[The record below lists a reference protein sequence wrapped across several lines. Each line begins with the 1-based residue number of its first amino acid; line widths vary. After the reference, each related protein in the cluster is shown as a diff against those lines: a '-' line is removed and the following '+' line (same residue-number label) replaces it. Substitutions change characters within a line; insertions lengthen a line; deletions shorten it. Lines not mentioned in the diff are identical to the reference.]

1 MTVHAVCN
9 AGGKTCLTFALSYL
23 LQIFAIAICQ
33 IWQSYLANIQCSQIN
48 DLASLTAMFFF
59 SLTSSFDRL
68 GFVGAKN
75 FCCIFEDWY
84 FELKSEIFVFEIFM
98 IIISQTKWD
107 KVFSRSRIF
116 LLYFKLDRHGYIF
129 RWTHEFD

>member
-1 MTVHAVCN
+1 MEDFFKFC
-9 AGGKTCLTFALSYL
+9 GL
-23 LQIFAIAICQ
+23 LRI
-33 IWQSYLANIQCSQIN
+33 SELYLANIQCTQIN
-48 DLASLTAMFFF
+48 DLASLTAILLEVFEVSTGNVFF
-59 SLTSSFDRL
+59 SLTSFDGL